1 MDQAVARDIGAQAP
15 TGEWVRPLRRVECCP
30 VCGSVG
36 CTRYEG
42 LRDTQFGVPGAWRMC
57 RCLNRLCGHL
67 WLDPRPRDEDIP
79 ALYADYHTH
88 RAPNP
93 VSIEEGG
100 NWRAA
105 ARRVAF
111 ASAFGYGA
119 GELSPGLSLR
129 VRLLAASGFL
139 RDRVGRSVMWLPFRK
154 GARLLDYGCGAGAFL
169 ARMKALG
176 WEVCG
181 FDPDPRAAAAT
192 ARDQAA
198 QVFAHLGPLRHLA
211 PFDAI
216 TLSHV
221 IEHLPDPVRTLAEL
235 APLLEHGGRLVV
247 TTPNA
252 SSLGHA
258 IFGRHWRGLEAPR
271 HLSVFSSAS
280 LAEAVQRAGYRLQ
293 RVFTLSAMAPLLI
306 AQSAHA
312 GRSAGASRHRPL
324 AHPAAGRVVEL
335 LESLPWIG
343 SGAGEEAAVI
353 ATR

>member
-1 MDQAVARDIGAQAP
+1 MDQAVACDVSTQAP
-15 TGEWVRPLRRVECCP
+15 TGQWVRALHSVECCP
-30 VCGSVG
+30 VCSSVG
-36 CTRYEG
+36 RTRYEG
-42 LRDTQFGVPGAWRMC
+42 LRDTQFGVPGAWRLR
-57 RCLNRLCGHL
+57 RCSNRHCGHL

-93 VSIEEGG
+93 ISIEDGC

-111 ASAFGYGA
+111 ASAFGYDA
-119 GELSPGLSLR
+119 GELSAALPLR

-139 RDRVGRSVMWLPFRK
+139 RDRVGRSVMWLPLRK

-192 ARDQAA
+192 ARDQGV
-198 QVFAHLGPLRHLA
+198 QVFAHVEALLRLA

-235 APLLEHGGRLVV
+235 APLLEDGGRLVV
-247 TTPNA
+247 ATPNA
-252 SSLGHA
+252 NSLGHA
-258 IFGRHWRGLEAPR
+258 VFGRHWRGLEAPR
-271 HLSVFSSAS
+271 HLSVFSPAS
-280 LAEAVQRAGYRLQ
+280 LAQAVRRAGYTLQ
-293 RVFTLSAMAPLLI
+293 RVFTLSAMAPLLT

-312 GRSAGASRHRPL
+312 ARSAGAARHRPL

-335 LESLPWIG
+335 LESLPWIS